1 MFWPSSKEG
10 QGVNVLKPNQRATVY
25 TLLERNTPRR
35 EIARI
40 TGIDRKTVRSYR
52 TRWLA
57 EISNSPGVAAG
68 SDPDPNTD
76 AGLVAT
82 QTPPPW
88 PPAPASISTSLCE
101 VHREFIE
108 AQLRLRR
115 NATAIYQDL
124 VDSHGFTA
132 AYNSVKRFAAKLRHK
147 EPEQFDRLS
156 FVPGEEMQVDYG
168 EGAPTLV
175 PGTERYKKP
184 RLFVATLRHSRRSF
198 RRVVWKSGQHV
209 WAQLHEQAFRYF
221 GGCTQYVV
229 LDNLK
234 EGMLKPDLYEPELNP
249 VYAATL
255 AHYGVLAD
263 PARVRDPNRK
273 GTVEHAIGH
282 TQATALKGK
291 RFETIEAQNEFLE
304 HWETNWASKRIHGT
318 ERQQVQAMFE
328 AERAHLL
335 PLPLLGMQ
343 YFSQQARTVCDD
355 SCVRVDHS
363 SYAARPAAIGS
374 KVLVRIFERRIE
386 IRDLQ
391 GALLRTHAKAERPG
405 SVVLPVDERV
415 FNPSRETRQ
424 ILRQAG
430 QIGEHASRLCELMFT
445 AEGRVGQ
452 RKLWGIVGLTK
463 RYPAVC
469 VDSACAQALEQGV
482 YSYKH
487 VKALAERLFAD
498 AMAAMHEASTN
509 NHAGGGGGGGGGGVT
524 CGLVHEDSLAQQHEL
539 IRQAEEYADLFTH
552 AALVASAVVAKAM
565 DDTAGGQA

>member
-1 MFWPSSKEG
+1 M
-10 QGVNVLKPNQRATVY
+10 KPNQRATVI
-25 TLLERNTPRR
+25 TLLERNTPQR
-35 EIARI
+35 EIARK
-40 TGIDRKTVRSYR
+40 TGIDRKTIRSYR
-52 TRWLA
+52 QRWLEQRA
-57 EISNSPGVAAG
+57 NSPGVATG
-68 SDPDPNTD
+68 S
-76 AGLVAT
+76 AE
-82 QTPPPW
+82 QIPPPW
-88 PPAPASISTSLCE
+88 PPALAPTSASLCH
-101 VHREFIE
+101 VHREFIQ

-115 NATAIYQDL
+115 NATAIFQDL
-124 VDSHGFTA
+124 VDTHGYTG
-132 AYNSVKRFAAKLRHK
+132 AYNSVKRFVRALRHK

-156 FVPGEEMQVDYG
+156 FLPGEEMQVDYG

-184 RLFVATLRHSRRSF
+184 RLFVATLSHSRRSF
-198 RRVVWKSGQHV
+198 RRVVWKYGQHL

-221 GGCTQYVV
+221 GGSTRYVV

-234 EGMLKPDLYEPELNP
+234 EGVHRPDLYEPELNP
-249 VYAATL
+249 VYAAML
-255 AHYGVLAD
+255 EHYGVVAD

-282 TQATALKGK
+282 TQATALRGK
-291 RFETIEAQNEFLE
+291 RFESLEAQNEFLE
-304 HWETNWASKRIHGT
+304 HWETNWASKRIHGI

-328 AERAHLL
+328 AERAHLKA
-335 PLPLLGMQ
+335 LPLLGMQ
-343 YFSQQARTVCDD
+343 YFTQGVRTVCDD

-374 KVLVRIFERRIE
+374 KVLVRIFERCIE
-386 IRDLQ
+386 IRDLH

-405 SVVLPVDERV
+405 SVVLPMDERV
-415 FNPSRETRQ
+415 FNPSRETRL

-430 QIGEHASRLCELMFT
+430 DIGEHASRLCELMFA

-469 VDSACAQALEQGV
+469 IDNACAQALSQGV
-482 YSYKH
+482 YSYNH

-498 AMAAMHEASTN
+498 AMAAMHAASTN
-509 NHAGGGGGGGGGGVT
+509 SHGGGGGGGAGDPVG
-524 CGLVHEDSLAQQHEL
+524 EDPLAQQHEL
-539 IRQAEEYADLFTH
+539 IRQADEYADLFTH

-565 DDTAGGQA
+565 DDRAGGQV

>member
-1 MFWPSSKEG
+1 M
-10 QGVNVLKPNQRATVY
+10 
-25 TLLERNTPRR
+25 
-35 EIARI
+35 
-40 TGIDRKTVRSYR
+40 
-52 TRWLA
+52 
-57 EISNSPGVAAG
+57 
-68 SDPDPNTD
+68 
-76 AGLVAT
+76 
-82 QTPPPW
+82 
-88 PPAPASISTSLCE
+88 CH
-101 VHREFIE
+101 VHREFIQ

-115 NATAIYQDL
+115 NATAIFQDL
-124 VDSHGFTA
+124 VDTHGYTG
-132 AYNSVKRFAAKLRHK
+132 AYNSVKRFVRALRHK

-156 FVPGEEMQVDYG
+156 FLPGEEMQVDYG

-198 RRVVWKSGQHV
+198 RRVVWKSGQHL

-221 GGCTQYVV
+221 GGCPQYVV

-234 EGMLKPDLYEPELNP
+234 EGVHRPDLYEPELNP
-249 VYAATL
+249 VYAAML
-255 AHYGVLAD
+255 EHYGVVAD

-282 TQATALKGK
+282 TQATALRGK
-291 RFETIEAQNEFLE
+291 RFESLEAQNEFLE
-304 HWETNWASKRIHGT
+304 HWETNWASKRIHGI

-328 AERAHLL
+328 AERAHLKA
-335 PLPLLGMQ
+335 LPLLGMQ
-343 YFSQQARTVCDD
+343 YFTQGVRTVCDD

-374 KVLVRIFERRIE
+374 KVLVRIFERCIE
-386 IRDLQ
+386 IRDLH

-405 SVVLPVDERV
+405 SVVLPMDERV
-415 FNPSRETRQ
+415 FNPSRETRL

-430 QIGEHASRLCELMFT
+430 DIGEHASRLCELMFA

-469 VDSACAQALEQGV
+469 IDNACAQALAQGV
-482 YSYKH
+482 YSYNH

-509 NHAGGGGGGGGGGVT
+509 SHGEGGGGGASDPVG
-524 CGLVHEDSLAQQHEL
+524 EDPLAQQHEL
-539 IRQAEEYADLFTH
+539 IRQADDYADLFTH

-565 DDTAGGQA
+565 DDRAGGQV

>member
-1 MFWPSSKEG
+1 M
-10 QGVNVLKPNQRATVY
+10 
-25 TLLERNTPRR
+25 
-35 EIARI
+35 
-40 TGIDRKTVRSYR
+40 
-52 TRWLA
+52 
-57 EISNSPGVAAG
+57 
-68 SDPDPNTD
+68 
-76 AGLVAT
+76 
-82 QTPPPW
+82 
-88 PPAPASISTSLCE
+88 CE

-124 VDSHGFTA
+124 VDSHGYTG

-156 FVPGEEMQVDYG
+156 FLPGEEMQVDYG
-168 EGAPTLV
+168 EGAPTMV
-175 PGTERYKKP
+175 PGTANAPRYKKP

-198 RRVVWKSGQHV
+198 RRVVWKSSQQV

-221 GGCTQYVV
+221 GGCPQYVV

-234 EGMLKPDLYEPELNP
+234 EGVLKPDLYEPELNP

-255 AHYGVLAD
+255 KHYGALAD

-282 TQATALKGK
+282 TQDTALKGK

-304 HWETNWASKRIHGT
+304 RWETNWAAKRIHGT
-318 ERQQVQAMFE
+318 ERRQVQAMFE
-328 AERAHLL
+328 EERPHLK

-343 YFSQQARTVCDD
+343 YFSQQTRTVCDD

-374 KVLVRIFERRIE
+374 KVLVRIYERRIE
-386 IRDLQ
+386 IRDLH

-405 SVVLPVDERV
+405 SVVLPMDERV

-424 ILRQAG
+424 ILRQAR
-430 QIGEHASRLCELMFT
+430 QIGEHASRLCELMFA

-463 RYPAVC
+463 RYPAQC
-469 VDSACAQALEQGV
+469 INTACAQALEQGV
-482 YSYKH
+482 YSYKR
-487 VKALAERLFAD
+487 VQALSERLFAS
-498 AMAAMHEASTN
+498 AMAALDDGANHEASN
-509 NHAGGGGGGGGGGVT
+509 DSQAQAGANVLGAN
-524 CGLVHEDSLAQQHEL
+524 LAQQHEL
-539 IRQAEEYADLFTH
+539 IRQADEYADLFTH
-552 AALVASAVVAKAM
+552 AALAASAALAKA
-565 DDTAGGQA
+565 AQKGQGGLA

>member
-1 MFWPSSKEG
+1 M
-10 QGVNVLKPNQRATVY
+10 NVLKPNQRATVY
-25 TLLERNTPRR
+25 TLLERNTPGR

-57 EISNSPGVAAG
+57 EISNSPGVATG
-68 SDPDPNTD
+68 SNPASNTD
-76 AGLVAT
+76 AGAVAT
-82 QTPPPW
+82 QIPPPW
-88 PPAPASISTSLCE
+88 PPAPAPGSTSLCE

-124 VDSHGFTA
+124 VDSHGYTG

-156 FVPGEEMQVDYG
+156 FLPGEEMQVDYG
-168 EGAPTLV
+168 EGAPTMV
-175 PGTERYKKP
+175 PGTANAPRYKKP

-198 RRVVWKSGQHV
+198 RRVVWKSSQQV

-234 EGMLKPDLYEPELNP
+234 EGVLKPDLYEPELNP

-255 AHYGVLAD
+255 KHYGALAD

-282 TQATALKGK
+282 TQDTALKGK

-304 HWETNWASKRIHGT
+304 RWETNWAAKRIHGT
-318 ERQQVQAMFE
+318 ERRQVQAMFE
-328 AERAHLL
+328 EERPHLK

-343 YFSQQARTVCDD
+343 YFSQQTRTVCDD

-374 KVLVRIFERRIE
+374 KVLVRIYERRIE
-386 IRDLQ
+386 IRNLQ

-405 SVVLPVDERV
+405 SVVLPMDERV

-424 ILRQAG
+424 ILRQAR
-430 QIGEHASRLCELMFT
+430 QIGEHASRLCELMFA

-463 RYPAVC
+463 RYPAQC
-469 VDSACAQALEQGV
+469 INTACAQALEQGV
-482 YSYKH
+482 YSYKR
-487 VKALAERLFAD
+487 VQALSERLFVS
-498 AMAAMHEASTN
+498 AMAALDDGAN
-509 NHAGGGGGGGGGGVT
+509 NDSQAQAGANDLGAN
-524 CGLVHEDSLAQQHEL
+524 LAQQHEL
-539 IRQAEEYADLFTH
+539 IRQADEYADLFTH
-552 AALVASAVVAKAM
+552 AALAASAALAKA
-565 DDTAGGQA
+565 AQKGQGGLA

>member
-1 MFWPSSKEG
+1 M
-10 QGVNVLKPNQRATVY
+10 NVLKPNQRATVI
-25 TLLERNTPRR
+25 TLLERNTPQR

-40 TGIDRKTVRSYR
+40 TGIDRKTIRSYHA
-52 TRWLA
+52 RWLLDP
-57 EISNSPGVAAG
+57 SNSPGVATG
-68 SDPDPNTD
+68 SKS
-76 AGLVAT
+76 VAT
-82 QTPPPW
+82 QIPPPW
-88 PPAPASISTSLCE
+88 PPALVCTSSSLCE
-101 VHREFIE
+101 VHRVFIE

-115 NATAIYQDL
+115 NATAIFQDL
-124 VDSHGFTA
+124 VDAHGYSG
-132 AYNSVKRFAAKLRHK
+132 AYNSVKRFVRALRHK

-156 FVPGEEMQVDYG
+156 FLPGEEMQVDYG

-198 RRVVWKSGQHV
+198 RRVVWKSSQHV

-221 GGCTQYVV
+221 GGCPQYVV

-234 EGMLKPDLYEPELNP
+234 EGVIKPDLYESELNA
-249 VYAATL
+249 VYAAML
-255 AHYGVLAD
+255 DHYAVVAD

-291 RFETIEAQNEFLE
+291 RFESIEAQNEFLE

-318 ERQQVQAMFE
+318 ERQPVQAMFE
-328 AERAHLL
+328 VERAHLK

-343 YFSQQARTVCDD
+343 YFTQAVRTVCDD

-363 SYAARPAAIGS
+363 SYGARPAAIGS

-405 SVVLPVDERV
+405 SVVLPADERV
-415 FNPSRETRQ
+415 FNPSRETRL
-424 ILRQAG
+424 ILRQAKE
-430 QIGEHASRLCELMFT
+430 IGEHASGLCELMFA

-469 VDSACAQALEQGV
+469 IDGACAQALEQGV

-487 VKALAERLFAD
+487 VKTLTERLFAD
-498 AMAAMHEASTN
+498 AMVAMDGAANMASSV
-509 NHAGGGGGGGGGGVT
+509 HANT
-524 CGLVHEDSLAQQHEL
+524 TALERTLVQQHEL
-539 IRQAEEYADLFTH
+539 IRQADEYADLFTH
-552 AALVASAVVAKAM
+552 AALCASAVVSRAIDA
-565 DDTAGGQA
+565 AQGGHSGQGGQS